1 MGNYLRL
8 LRRRPFALL
17 WAGSTVSAMGDAMT
31 WVALVWIA
39 FERGGAGLVSALV
52 VVSTAPVIV
61 GGFAMGLLL
70 DRFDRRRVLVRVNLV
85 LGIAVAS
92 VPAWFALV
100 GPPPTW
106 LLFVVSGLYGL
117 LKMANWA
124 GVPSLIPALVGDEDL
139 NTANAMEA
147 ATFGIA
153 DVAGPAIAGA
163 LIALIGAHEVLAI
176 DAVSYLV
183 FLACLMALRG
193 RLPAFEPR
201 PAHEARPSLRPA
213 FRFMWR
219 TPAVRATTLMFMAY
233 NVGEGMLLVLMP
245 TFSREVLAGG
255 PATYGAL
262 LSVFSLS
269 TLAGSVAIGATTW
282 RWPLGRSIALGQ
294 MLAGLAFLGLA
305 FTHSFVGAAAA
316 LALAGLLGSP
326 LTIWAQTIRM
336 RLTPEAMRGRVFGVL
351 RTLMQSTPPAGG
363 ALAGVL
369 LGGPAVAVPVLV
381 MSGLMAVPGAIGL
394 VAPALAP
401 EHTDPPAEDPG
412 SRDRSLVGSDGG
424 AA

>member
-61 GGFAMGLLL
+61 GGFAMGVLL

-85 LGIAVAS
+85 LGLAVAS
-92 VPAWFALV
+92 VPAWSALV

-124 GVPSLIPALVGDEDL
+124 GVPSLIPALVDDADL

-163 LIALIGAHEVLAI
+163 LIALIGAHEVLAL
-176 DAVSYLV
+176 DAV
-183 FLACLMALRG
+183 FLP
-193 RLPAFEPR
+193 RLPRVPDGAARAAPGVRGVSGPR
-201 PAHEARPSLRPA
+201 GA
-213 FRFMWR
+213 
-219 TPAVRATTLMFMAY
+219 
-233 NVGEGMLLVLMP
+233 
-245 TFSREVLAGG
+245 
-255 PATYGAL
+255 AL
-262 LSVFSLS
+262 LAPGLP
-269 TLAGSVAIGATTW
+269 LHVAD
-282 RWPLGRSIALGQ
+282 P
-294 MLAGLAFLGLA
+294 
-305 FTHSFVGAAAA
+305 
-316 LALAGLLGSP
+316 
-326 LTIWAQTIRM
+326 
-336 RLTPEAMRGRVFGVL
+336 
-351 RTLMQSTPPAGG
+351 GG
-363 ALAGVL
+363 ASHDADVH
-369 LGGPAVAVPVLV
+369 
-381 MSGLMAVPGAIGL
+381 GLQRG
-394 VAPALAP
+394 
-401 EHTDPPAEDPG
+401 
-412 SRDRSLVGSDGG
+412 
-424 AA
+424 